1 DFISLRNAYLSN
13 VGIGLSANTI
23 LLLFH
28 IFTFLLQCRLK
39 PTELLTGLLTLIYTG
54 VMATWGYI
62 ATNAFMSQD
71 FGDDIKYK
79 SIIYLHWFSRGF
91 SLCAT
96 CILTFLQVIILSP
109 RSSCLTKFN
118 HIFPHHSLCFLV
130 FLENPEKGRVSI
142 YKLVII
148 NTSKERM
155 CFSEYTIPDH
165 YLNFMHNSQVLEY
178 FKMYAKDFNLLKGI
192 QFKTV
197 VYSVK
202 KRPDFSNS
210 GQWEVVTECEGK
222 REVNVFD
229 GVILCTGHHTNAH
242 LPLKSFPGE

>member
-1 DFISLRNAYLSN
+1 MHGDFIVNSTSIVDLKIQSMRTKKRIAVLGS
-13 VGIGLSANTI
+13 VACGLSSVNCCLDEDLESVCFERTDDSG
-23 LLLFH
+23 
-28 IFTFLLQCRLK
+28 
-39 PTELLTGLLTLIYTG
+39 GLC
-54 VMATWGYI
+54 M
-62 ATNAFMSQD
+62 FQ
-71 FGDDIKYK
+71 
-79 SIIYLHWFSRGF
+79 
-91 SLCAT
+91 
-96 CILTFLQVIILSP
+96 
-109 RSSCLTKFN
+109 
-118 HIFPHHSLCFLV
+118 
-130 FLENPEKGRVSI
+130 ENPEKGRVSI

-178 FKMYAKDFNLLKGI
+178 FEMYAKDFNLLKGI

-242 LPLKSFPGE
+242 LPLKSFPGSKRKTVELLHSIGSDVEFFSD